1 MSELP
6 HETAERPNAELE
18 EERARALEGIDTDDL
33 PPTAVDELGAIGVL
47 RRGLAVSPELRA
59 GIVFTALM
67 ALATA
72 VGKIA
77 VPVLIQQTLD
87 RGVLDDNGFN
97 GRFVF
102 AACALTFLIV
112 AGVYAASRATY
123 RRLVRATENTLYGL
137 RVRVFSHI
145 HALSIADH
153 EATRR
158 GVLVSRVTS
167 DVETLARF
175 AEWGAV
181 SWMVNSAVIV
191 GVLAVMFIYSW
202 QLALITL
209 AVFIPMLFILRY
221 LQRRQ
226 LHAYD
231 QVRTTVGDTLSEF
244 SEAIGGAAVI
254 RAYGAHRRARRRLVG
269 AIDAQYRAEIRGAR
283 FFAIMFPLGDV
294 FGAVALSAVVAVGVW
309 NGSSWGLSAGE
320 LIAFLFLVNLLLTPI
335 AELSEVLDQT
345 QTALAGFRKVL
356 SVLEV
361 PVEVVEAEE
370 GPELPDGPVSV
381 RTEGLSFSYR
391 TGPEVLHG
399 VDVDLPAGTSV
410 AVVGETGS
418 GKTTFVKLLCR
429 LADPTEGRV
438 LLGGIDGRQLS
449 RSTRLGSIRM
459 VPQDGFLFDT
469 TLAEN
474 LRAGRLDATDEDLAA
489 AVEELGLTSWLD
501 GLPAG
506 LDTEVGER
514 GGALSV
520 GERQLVALIRA
531 QLADPG
537 LLVLDEA
544 TSAVDPETEQALA
557 GALQRLATGRTTV
570 SVAHRLSTAE
580 RADLVLVFDRGR
592 LVEQGSHAE
601 LVDAGGTY
609 TRLHQSWL
617 GTTRSAV
624 TSSSIATVSSS
635 STDGGPE

>member
-1 MSELP
+1 MSLSELP
-6 HETAERPNAELE
+6 HETAERPDAELE
-18 EERARALEGIDTDDL
+18 QERVLELEGIEEHELPRTEIDD
-33 PPTAVDELGAIGVL
+33 LGAIAVL
-47 RRGLAVSPELRA
+47 RRGLAISPELRA
-59 GIVFTALM
+59 GIVFTLLM

-77 VPVLIQQTLD
+77 IPILIQQTLD
-87 RGVLDDNGFN
+87 KGVLDADGFR
-97 GRFVF
+97 GGFVLV
-102 AACALTFLIV
+102 ACIISFVIV
-112 AGVYAASRATY
+112 GAVYVASRATY
-123 RRLVRATENTLYGL
+123 RRLVMATENTLYGL
-137 RVRVFSHI
+137 RVRVFAHI
-145 HALSIADH
+145 HSLSIADH

-167 DVETLARF
+167 DIETLARF

-191 GVLAVMFIYSW
+191 GVVAVMFVYSW

-209 AVFIPMLFILRY
+209 LVFIPLLFILRY

-231 QVRTTVGDTLSEF
+231 HVRTTVGDTLSEF
-244 SEAIGGAAVI
+244 SESIGGAAVI
-254 RAYGAHRRARRRLVG
+254 RAYGAQGRAKRRLDR
-269 AIDAQYRAEIRGAR
+269 AIGEQYRAEVKAAK

-294 FGAVALSAVVAVGVW
+294 FGAVALSLVVGVGVW
-309 NGSSWGLSAGE
+309 NGPSWGLSAGT
-320 LIAFLFLVNLLLTPI
+320 LIAFLFLVNLLLQPI

-356 SVLEV
+356 SVLAV
-361 PVEVVEAEE
+361 PVEVVEPET
-370 GPELPDGPVSV
+370 GPDLPPGPVAV
-381 RTEGLSFSYR
+381 RTEGLCFSYR
-391 TGPEVLHG
+391 TGPRVLD
-399 VDVDLPAGTSV
+399 DVNVELPAGTSV

-418 GKTTFVKLLCR
+418 GKTTFVKILCR

-438 LLGGIDGRQLS
+438 LLSGIDGRDLS
-449 RSTRLGSIRM
+449 GAARLASIRM

-469 TLAEN
+469 ALAEN
-474 LRAGRLDATDEDLAA
+474 IRVGRLGATDAELLAA
-489 AVEELGLTSWLD
+489 VDALGLRDWLD

-506 LDTEVGER
+506 LETMVGER
-514 GGALSV
+514 GSALSV

-580 RADLVLVFDRGR
+580 RADTILVFDRGV
-592 LVEQGSHAE
+592 LVEHGSHAE

-617 GTTRSAV
+617 GTTR
-624 TSSSIATVSSS
+624 TEPIA
-635 STDGGPE
+635 GPPGSPDRPTR